1 MKIALMGLGGRG
13 STYAHFV
20 QYYGSELVAVCDI
33 DPKKKEVAMQYGMP
47 EAGFYT
53 SEEEFF
59 ARGKLAD
66 ALIISTMDTLHYRQT
81 MKALEL
87 GYDILLEKPIAM
99 TLQECIEIRDKA
111 KALGRKVLICHVL
124 RYAPLYNKVKNLL
137 DEGVLGDI
145 VAVEM
150 TEHIG
155 YYHFAHS
162 YVRGN
167 WRNNDVSLPL
177 ILAKNCHHIDLIC
190 WFIGKKCLSV
200 SSLGSLKHFKE
211 KNAPVGSTKR
221 CYTCPCKDFCKYNA
235 FYIYNN
241 EEYEAVAG
249 LAKHG
254 QLGVTKEEIDKNLAE
269 PSNLYG
275 RCVYRCDNDIVD
287 NQIVNMQFEDG
298 IVAQLKSLAF
308 SNDLTSTLKI
318 YGTEGIL
325 SALDEKQ
332 ISVEEINGKTTIYE
346 IEELKGGYAHHAGGD
361 VGIVKQFIEYLV
373 TGKSGKSITD
383 IEDSVM
389 GHEVGF
395 LAEESRKQK
404 GKTFFMASDL

>member
-1 MKIALMGLGGRG
+1 MKIALIGLGGRG

-20 QYYGSELVAVCDI
+20 RYYGSELVAVCDV
-33 DPKKKEVAMQYGMP
+33 DPKKKSLAMQYGMP
-47 EAGFYT
+47 EEGFYT
-53 SEEEFF
+53 DEEEFF
-59 ARGKLAD
+59 AKGKLAD
-66 ALIISTMDTLHYRQT
+66 AIVISTMDTLHYRQT
-81 MKALEL
+81 MRALEL
-87 GYDILLEKPIAM
+87 GYDVLLEKPIAT
-99 TLQECIEIRDKA
+99 TLQECIEIRNKA
-111 KALGRKVLICHVL
+111 KSLGRKVVICHVL
-124 RYAPLYNKVKNLL
+124 RYAPIYNKVKELL
-137 DEGVLGDI
+137 DGGAVGDI

-167 WRNNDVSLPL
+167 WRNEKVSLPL

-190 WFIGKKCLSV
+190 WFLGKKCLSV
-200 SSLGSLKHFKE
+200 SSFGSLKHFKQE
-211 KNAPVGSTKR
+211 NSPVGSTER
-221 CYTCPCKDFCKYNA
+221 CATCPCKETCKYNA

-241 EEYEAVAG
+241 EEYEAIAG

-254 QLGVTKEEIDKNLAE
+254 QLGITKEEIDKNLSD
-269 PSNLYG
+269 PDNLYG

-308 SNDLTSTLKI
+308 SNDLTSVLKV

-325 SALDEKQ
+325 SNLDEKTLKVEKLNGETTEYE
-332 ISVEEINGKTTIYE
+332 VEELE
-346 IEELKGGYAHHAGGD
+346 GGYAHHAGGD
-361 VGIVKQFIEYLV
+361 VGIVKQFIEYLE
-373 TGKSGKSITD
+373 TGKAGKNITD

-395 LAEESRKQK
+395 LAEESRKQN
-404 GKTFFMASDL
+404 GKLLFLSNNL